1 MLLRCRNRSPWY
13 DTRIS
18 YNPAIHRIKQAQFHG
33 AVVQDLNTH
42 PVPPPHWEILK
53 YFEPPKRVLK
63 RAHSAIEECKE
74 SFGVKQGVYC

>member
-1 MLLRCRNRSPWY
+1 MPLRYRNRSPWY

-42 PVPPPHWEILK
+42 LVPPPHWEILK

-63 RAHSAIEECKE
+63 RAHSAIEECKQ
-74 SFGVKQGVYC
+74 SFGVKQGAHC